1 MRLLKSLRQRWEA
14 EDASPSTGC
23 SHGRQTR
30 VFRVFRETHSLTI
43 QRSADSAAM
52 QPSAQEA
59 PQQSLVRSGGPGI

>member
-1 MRLLKSLRQRWEA
+1 MLLQAQAVPTVGKQ
-14 EDASPSTGC
+14 
-23 SHGRQTR
+23 
-30 VFRVFRETHSLTI
+30 THSLTI